1 MKTMNIYFFDPTFI
15 APNLFKYVL
24 EVLKVQYIYS
34 FLQKE
39 EMDSQILDDMT
50 PMLQGIYNG
59 KNLKP
64 LVNSCL
70 YRIVKQ
76 IKENVTT
83 ISKEDFKKLSIEDKK
98 I

>member
-1 MKTMNIYFFDPTFI
+1 
-15 APNLFKYVL
+15 
-24 EVLKVQYIYS
+24 
-34 FLQKE
+34 
-39 EMDSQILDDMT
+39 MDSQILDDMT

-98 I
+98 KYSTKSIRWNIENFGNINIAILVHSS